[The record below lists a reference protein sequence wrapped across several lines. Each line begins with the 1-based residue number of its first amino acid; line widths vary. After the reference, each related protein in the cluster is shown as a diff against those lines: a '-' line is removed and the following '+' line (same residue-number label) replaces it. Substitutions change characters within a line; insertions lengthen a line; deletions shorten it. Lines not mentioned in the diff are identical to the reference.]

1 MKSKFSEIVSKYLFT
16 YGSVGI
22 PGIGTFLISES
33 SSGFKLENDILS
45 PPTRMVD
52 FSEDITDEEGLV
64 KYLKANHGYSRKD
77 AEKKIS
83 EYSKKFL
90 NDLLNYGVAN
100 IPGIGRLSKYANGE
114 IVFDPAKEYLIT
126 TNYMLPELKLTPLS
140 GIASTSEKVT
150 PKVVTPTPPKASP
163 VVPVA
168 AALAVPSAAT
178 AEAFLGDKTTPKPE
192 PKVVKPTPVEK
203 PAIVKKD
210 PSVEVKKE
218 VKPVPKP
225 IAKPKPIVKKE
236 PVVTTPIK
244 KVPEKIVYEEE
255 RGFWSEWKWP
265 ILVGLAF
272 LALSILCVKC
282 YKTYLGGEGSG
293 IKGKL
298 TEAKNMVTGKGNE
311 AEANVED
318 YLKDKPK
325 LQKYAKF
332 LTKEIVDEGCIIVV
346 GTFKR
351 ARNVIKMKDKLI
363 RAGLSPF
370 TEPYNGMTRVG
381 VLFPCEEHDLEGY
394 IDTLRRSFDKNA
406 WYLSPRMDVAKK

>member
-1 MKSKFSEIVSKYLFT
+1 
-16 YGSVGI
+16 
-22 PGIGTFLISES
+22 
-33 SSGFKLENDILS
+33 
-45 PPTRMVD
+45 MVD
-52 FSEDITDEEGLV
+52 FSEVITDEEGLV

-126 TNYMLPELKLTPLS
+126 SNYMLPELKLTPIS
-140 GIASTSEKVT
+140 GIGSTSDKLT
-150 PKVVTPTPPKASP
+150 PKVESKPAPKANP
-163 VVPVA
+163 IAPVA
-168 AALAVPSAAT
+168 AALAVPTAAT
-178 AEAFLGDKTTPKPE
+178 TAAFLGDKTTPKPE
-192 PKVVKPTPVEK
+192 LKVEK
-203 PAIVKKD
+203 PTSIDKTPIVKKD
-210 PSVEVKKE
+210 PPVQVNKE
-218 VKPVPKP
+218 VKPIPKP
-225 IAKPKPIVKKE
+225 VAKPKPIVKKE

-244 KVPEKIVYEEE
+244 KVPERIVYEDE
-255 RGFWSEWKWP
+255 RSFWSEWKWP

-272 LALSILCVKC
+272 LGLSILCVKC
-282 YKTYLGGEGSG
+282 YKTYLGGDSG
-293 IKGKL
+293 IADTL
-298 TEAKNMVTGKGNE
+298 AEAKNMVTGKSKE
-311 AEANVED
+311 AEANVDD

-332 LTKEIVDEGCIIVV
+332 LTKEIVDEGCVIVV

-351 ARNVIKMKDKLI
+351 ARNVIKMKDKLM
-363 RAGLSPF
+363 RAGLSPY
-370 TEPYNGMTRVG
+370 TEPHNGMTRVG

-394 IDTLRRSFDKNA
+394 IDTLRRSFDNDA